1 MTSQCP
7 TTKVCGLLSS
17 RALCS
22 SSGEQPR
29 TLAIAYIV
37 LGASVTS
44 QIHSSWE
51 GLFTPGV
58 LSEWSTRDTCS
69 IPSSK
74 QFLSYAFDRDF
85 KTAKVL
91 PLSLTLNF
99 NVLGPDKNENLM
111 S

>member
-1 MTSQCP
+1 M
-7 TTKVCGLLSS
+7 CGIFSN

-29 TLAIAYIV
+29 ALAIARTV
-37 LGASVTS
+37 SVASVTS
-44 QIHSSWE
+44 QIHSLWE
-51 GLFTPGV
+51 GVFTPGV

-99 NVLGPDKNENLM
+99 NVLGPDKNANLM